1 MRHAI
6 ADVNFNFPNGHEP
19 FESLV
24 GDGTAGRITG
34 QTHNQMLDVGG
45 DQQVRHST
53 VLRAFLSVILMRRK
67 FAAMAT
73 ITLVVSGMLMCVASP
88 VQADPQGAREKFAVG
103 DNVHFELDGFTHQGR
118 VLGYSDEFQMY
129 RVEYSE
135 PIINPE
141 PTATIA
147 PPKTAVRYIAGAHLA
162 RPGQPVPKVEDLTPL
177 LKPTVPKPEELQMPA
192 ELAAGDQVE
201 VTFLGT
207 RSVGQVVYANLLF
220 DVVEVELTLLG
231 EKQVQKFKRHE
242 VTKIIFRP
250 GGADA
255 SLVRTVINET
265 DPQVAIGRIDFSD
278 DDRHVAV
285 QMSDGIIQLHNV
297 ADGAKTESLKRWEFK
312 EEVGD
317 DTIINGPYVG
327 HGYACKSEELVVV
340 SEKTVQTLLI
350 GEVDQTLIAANTFHD
365 LARVFQAYAIS
376 PDGYKIAVASR
387 RMVGIGEWKDLQIE
401 IFDLNA
407 NGPPVEADRV
417 QLKELAMI
425 NGQVNALAYS
435 PDGKSLA
442 INGIVH
448 GATGEQ
454 SVVEIWPVGE
464 GGFRMMD
471 VDGGLLAFSPDGK
484 FLATGRVIRE
494 LQSLEDVKAGNYAAK
509 VVTLNTPLMPSAV
522 VYDPK
527 GKWIATGGADQR
539 LAFWDPATGE
549 KLACVRAADRS
560 LVSLAVSHDGA
571 TIATTAAYTDRED
584 CEATLWDV
592 AAILKAAPKE

>member
-19 FESLV
+19 FESLF
-24 GDGTAGRITG
+24 GDGGRQVE
-34 QTHNQMLDVGG
+34 QT
-45 DQQVRHST
+45 T
-53 VLRAFLSVILMRRK
+53 VHLAFLWVILMWRK
-67 FAAMAT
+67 FAAMTT
-73 ITLVVSGMLMCVASP
+73 ILLVVSGMLMCVASP

-103 DNVHFELDGFTHQGR
+103 DNVHFELDGFAHQGR

-141 PTATIA
+141 PNASNA
-147 PPKTAVRYIAGAHLA
+147 PPKKAVRYIAGAHLA
-162 RPGQPVPKVEDLTPL
+162 KPGQTAPRVEDLTPL
-177 LKPTVPKPEELQMPA
+177 LKPTVPKPEELQLPT
-192 ELAAGDQVE
+192 ELAVGDQVE
-201 VTFLGT
+201 VSFLGT

-231 EKQVQKFKRHE
+231 KKQVQKFKRHE
-242 VTKIIFRP
+242 VTKIKFRP
-250 GGADA
+250 GGEDA

-265 DPQVAIGRIDFSD
+265 DPQITIGRIDFSD

-285 QMSDGIIQLHNV
+285 QMSDRIIQLHNV
-297 ADGAKTESLKRWEFK
+297 ADGAKTESLKRWEFN

-317 DTIINGPYVG
+317 DTIINGLYVG

-340 SEKTVQTLLI
+340 SEKTIQMLLI
-350 GEVDQTLIAANTFHD
+350 GEVDQTLIAANTFFD
-365 LARVFQAYAIS
+365 LAREFQAFAIS

-417 QLKELAMI
+417 QLKNLQII
-425 NGQVNALAYS
+425 NGQVNAMAYS

-448 GATGEQ
+448 GTTGEQ
-454 SVVEIWPVGE
+454 NMVEIWPVGE
-464 GGFRMMD
+464 GRRFTLD
-471 VDGGLLAFSPDGK
+471 ADGGLLAFSPDGK
-484 FLATGRVIRE
+484 FLVTGRVIRE
-494 LQSLEDVKAGNYAAK
+494 RRSYEDLQAGK
-509 VVTLNTPLMPSAV
+509 GVGRVVTLNTPLMPSAA

-549 KLACVRAADRS
+549 KLACVRADDRS

-584 CEATLWDV
+584 SEARLWDV
-592 AAILKAAPKE
+592 AAILKAAPNE